1 MSDAIQVLTAPLGPA
16 RPVQGGGGS
25 CLEPIAVT
33 SRPYLCTGVDVSPP
47 PPSAHG
53 LTLWPSSLD
62 LAPGRR
68 APCGRCPRDLLVSAP
83 CCGDG
88 IMREPGCRVR
98 FHVLVKH
105 SHPCLDRS
113 WRLVTRDKEVCKAN
127 SATRPGRGGGG
138 SVHVQRGSCREVRR
152 SRWFRSSE
160 RTSVS
165 NAEYSW
171 AISKD
176 QTGPLLIT

>member
-1 MSDAIQVLTAPLGPA
+1 MYGRGRWPPAALCACAYLVVIQ
-16 RPVQGGGGS
+16 
-25 CLEPIAVT
+25 
-33 SRPYLCTGVDVSPP
+33 
-47 PPSAHG
+47 
-53 LTLWPSSLD
+53 LD
-62 LAPGRR
+62 PAPGRR

-138 SVHVQRGSCREVRR
+138 SVHVQRGSCRKVRR

-165 NAEYSW
+165 NAAYSW

-176 QTGPLLIT
+176 QTLGSTSDTNLISRWRHLRSMLKWLLLLLLCAE

>member
-1 MSDAIQVLTAPLGPA
+1 MLTAPLGPA

-47 PPSAHG
+47 PPSAHA
-53 LTLWPSSLD
+53 LPLWSSSLD
-62 LAPGRR
+62 LAHGRR

-88 IMREPGCRVR
+88 IMREPGCRVH
-98 FHVLVKH
+98 FHVLVEH

-127 SATRPGRGGGG
+127 SATRPGRGGEGVPSMCSAAHAVKCAGVGG
-138 SVHVQRGSCREVRR
+138 SALPRGQASPTQRTRGPSRR
-152 SRWFRSSE
+152 
-160 RTSVS
+160 
-165 NAEYSW
+165 
-171 AISKD
+171 KD
-176 QTGPLLIT
+176 RD